1 MKSIISGA
9 IALQLSSS
17 VTIAVNLAETN
28 WISNN
33 SWTQQFERARQET
46 EFLDD
51 NAEKML
57 NNNKKWFI
65 LMGVIFIGM
74 VYKSLF
80 IPPEK

>member
-17 VTIAVNLAETN
+17 VIIAVNLAETN

-51 NAEKML
+51 NTEKML